1 MMSQSVMSKNRL
13 EDRRLLITGA
23 ANGIGA
29 EVAKQCVREG
39 ARVAL
44 VDVDLAVLAVA
55 HGLNAQGY
63 VADVTDAELVTDIVA
78 AASEYLGG
86 IDGLANIAGV
96 HRDGSVMTTSV
107 ADWHAVVNV
116 NLTAAFLWARAALPV
131 MLEHAPGSIVNI
143 GSVASTHALPESAAY
158 VASKAGV
165 LGLTRSLAVDFGR
178 RGVRCNA
185 VLPGSVE
192 TQFFAS
198 YVERN
203 PERGRELMSKN
214 FAGRF
219 GVPGD
224 IAAAVIYLMSSES
237 SFVNGTS
244 IAVDGGRTAAT

>member
-1 MMSQSVMSKNRL
+1 MTTTRL
-13 EDRRLLITGA
+13 KDRRLLITGA

-44 VDVDLAVLAVA
+44 VDVDPAVTAVA
-55 HGLNAQGY
+55 DELNAQAY
-63 VADVTDAELVTDIVA
+63 VADVADPELVPGIVA

-86 IDGLANIAGV
+86 LDGLANIAGV
-96 HRDGSVMTTSV
+96 QRDGNVMTTPV
-107 ADWHAVVNV
+107 AVWHEVLGV

-158 VASKAGV
+158 VTSKAGV

-178 RGVRCNA
+178 RGIRCNA
-185 VLPGSVE
+185 ILPGTVE
-192 TQFFAS
+192 TQFFAN
-198 YVERN
+198 YAERN
-203 PERGRELMSKN
+203 PERARELMSRN

-219 GVPGD
+219 GVPAD
-224 IAAAVIYLMSSES
+224 IAAAVIYLMSPES
-237 SFVNGTS
+237 SFVNGAS
-244 IAVDGGRTAAT
+244 IPVDGGRTAAT